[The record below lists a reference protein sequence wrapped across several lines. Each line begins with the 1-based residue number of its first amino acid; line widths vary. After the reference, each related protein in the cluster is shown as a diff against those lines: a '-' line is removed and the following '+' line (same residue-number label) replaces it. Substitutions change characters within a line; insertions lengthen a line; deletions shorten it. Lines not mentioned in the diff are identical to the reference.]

1 MSFITT
7 ILTATLVALSFLLKI
22 KDENSN
28 KKISKTEKNIKF
40 ILFFIIVI
48 SSVFLLIY
56 TYIEPKI
63 IISSENIKI
72 NGMYGESHNIK
83 EILNVDLIETLPNI
97 LSKSHGISIGNVHKG
112 LFKLSDIGLS
122 KLFIHSNKGPYVF
135 IKFENNTY
143 MIINFRNT
151 NNTYTLFNRL
161 LRYINK

>member
-1 MSFITT
+1 
-7 ILTATLVALSFLLKI
+7 
-22 KDENSN
+22 
-28 KKISKTEKNIKF
+28 
-40 ILFFIIVI
+40 
-48 SSVFLLIY
+48 
-56 TYIEPKI
+56 
-63 IISSENIKI
+63 
-72 NGMYGESHNIK
+72 MYGESHNIK